1 MSTPRTSI
9 PSAKAAVMRPHYRP
23 RVVRDRTKYE
33 RKPKHEGR
41 KYE

>member
-1 MSTPRTSI
+1 MTTPRTST

-23 RVVRDRTKYE
+23 RVVRDRTKYT
-33 RKPKHEGR
+33 RKPKHGER